1 MGIIDNNKIYIQ
13 YANDVISGNI
23 VACKTIKQLCERFL
37 SWFNKDDRY
46 FDYEDV
52 DRKIRFVYKLK
63 HSTGKHAGENF
74 DLLPWQQFA
83 FAGIFGWKYKDNGLR
98 ITHNAFIFI
107 VRKNGKS
114 AMAAALALSTLLVD
128 NEPGAQIDIV
138 ANASKQA
145 QILFD
150 MCSNFAESIDKRS
163 KLFSRYRSSIK
174 VPLTKSIIQV
184 HSADAMTKD
193 GGNSSVGI
201 FDEIHA
207 AKNWDL
213 YNVLQSS
220 QGMREQPLMLCI
232 TTAGVLIGQEYPCY
246 SMYTVGKQ
254 ILEGAIEEDSSFPM
268 IYELDPDDDWK
279 DESCWLKCC
288 PSLGQTVTETYMRG
302 QVKAAINNPMLEAG
316 IKTKN
321 FNCFVQSSQTWIP
334 VEKIKE
340 VSRQFEYEEFDK
352 QEDYSIIGVDIAERS
367 DLCVVSSLINK
378 DDVIYLKAHPFICR
392 SAYDNS
398 PNKDLYRQW
407 VNKGYLTLVDAD
419 SIDIDYVIKLI
430 QDINDKIPIALIAY
444 DPWHAQQL
452 KIACEKE
459 GLPMRAVKQGLGSF
473 SEPTGLIE
481 HYIYTNKVVI
491 DYNPCTLWCFSNVLI
506 KTDQNQNRKP
516 IKSAPNQKIDI
527 VIAFIQ
533 SLKLYMELIGLIS
546 NEPLEAV
553 AL

>member
-1 MGIIDNNKIYIQ
+1 MSIINNNKIYIQ
-13 YANDVISGNI
+13 YALDVISGKI
-23 VACKTIKQLCERFL
+23 VACQTIKQLCKRFI
-37 SWFNKDDRY
+37 SWFDKDDRY

-63 HSTGKHAGENF
+63 HSIGKHAGENF

-83 FAGIFGWKYKDNGLR
+83 FAGIFGWKYKETGLR

-114 AMAAALALSTLLVD
+114 ALAAALALATLLAD
-128 NEPGAQIDIV
+128 NESGAEVDIV
-138 ANASKQA
+138 ANSSKQA
-145 QILFD
+145 QILFG
-150 MCSNFAESIDKRS
+150 MCSDFAESIDKKG

-184 HSADAMTKD
+184 HSADAMTLD
-193 GGNSSVGI
+193 GWNSSVGI

-232 TTAGVLIGQEYPCY
+232 TTAGFLIGQEYPCY

-254 ILEGAIEEDSSFPM
+254 ILDGSIEEDSSFPM
-268 IYELDPDDDWK
+268 IYELDTDDDWK
-279 DESCWLKCC
+279 DEDCWIKCC
-288 PSLGQTVTETYMRG
+288 PSLGQTVTKNYMKE
-302 QVKAAINNPMLEAG
+302 QVKSATNNPMLESG

-321 FNCFVQSSQTWIP
+321 FNCFVQSVQTWVP

-340 VSRQFEYEEFDK
+340 VSMVFDYDIFDPG
-352 QEDYSIIGVDIAERS
+352 EDYCIIGVDIAERS
-367 DLCVVSSLINK
+367 DLCVVTYLVDKNDK
-378 DDVIYLKAHPFICR
+378 IYLKAYPFICR
-392 SAYDNS
+392 NAYNNS

-407 VNKGYLTLVDAD
+407 VKNGYMTLVDTD
-419 SIDIDYVIKLI
+419 SIDIDYVIKCV
-430 QDINDKIPIALIAY
+430 QDINEKIPIALVAY
-444 DPWHAQQL
+444 DPWHAQQF

-459 GLPMRAVKQGLGSF
+459 GLPMRAVKQGLGAF
-473 SEPTGLIE
+473 SEPTSLLE
-481 HYIYTNKVVI
+481 HLIYTKKVVI
-491 DYNPCTLWCFSNVLI
+491 DLNPVTLWAFSNVLI

-516 IKSAPNQKIDI
+516 TKASDNQKIDI

-533 SLKLYMELIGLIS
+533 SVKLWMELQGIIDNTEL
-546 NEPLEAV
+546 V
-553 AL
+553 ATAL